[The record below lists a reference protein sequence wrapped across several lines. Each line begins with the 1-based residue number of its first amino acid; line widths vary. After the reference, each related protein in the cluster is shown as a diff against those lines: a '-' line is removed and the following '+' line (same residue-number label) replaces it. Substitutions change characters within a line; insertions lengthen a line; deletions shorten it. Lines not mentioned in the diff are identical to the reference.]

1 MRNFFKNIVLFLL
14 KRFEKR
20 RVKKFKGKVIGVTG
34 SVGKTSTKEAIYTVL
49 NTKFKVLKSEGS
61 MNTEFGLPL
70 TILELKSGYGNAFKW
85 SYLLI
90 KGFFMSFKK
99 MYAEVLVVEMGVDKP
114 KDMDFLL
121 SIVKPDIAVMGPIAH
136 VHLAE
141 GQFKNLDEIFEEK
154 SKIVKTLG
162 DNGIAVLFADDD
174 RTMELKK
181 GRPKSKTFT
190 YGTVPDA
197 DYKATGVEESV
208 EGVKFNLNMDNRR
221 VEILLPILGKHHVNV
236 ILPAIVCGLAM
247 GLNIEEVLEALKR
260 FKLPPGRMNLIEGRE
275 EGVMIIDSSYN
286 SSPKAC
292 AEALRTLSEL
302 KVRSGGRKIAVLG
315 SMNELGEETERLH
328 KEIAARIPDCCD
340 ILVTVGEAAET
351 FAKEVEAAGMKN
363 IFKFKNVFE
372 AIEGFKS
379 EIRKNDLILVKGSQ
393 NNVRLEKF
401 VKEVMKF
408 PEEAEKLLARQGK
421 DWKKI

>member
-1 MRNFFKNIVLFLL
+1 M
-14 KRFEKR
+14 
-20 RVKKFKGKVIGVTG
+20 RVKKFKGKIIGVTG

-49 NTKFKVLKSEGS
+49 NTKFKILKSEAS
-61 MNTEFGLPL
+61 MNTDFGLPL
-70 TILELKSGYGNAFKW
+70 TILELKSGYRNAFRW
-85 SYLLI
+85 SYLLM

-99 MYAEVLVVEMGVDKP
+99 IYAEVLLVEMGVDKP

-121 SIVKPDIAVMGPIAH
+121 SIVRPDIAVMGPIAH

-154 SKIVKTLG
+154 SKLVKALPE
-162 DNGIAVLFADDD
+162 DGIAVLFADDD

-197 DYKATGVEESV
+197 DYKATGIEENI

-221 VEILLPILGKHHVNV
+221 FEILLPILGKHHVNV
-236 ILPAIVCGLAM
+236 VLPAIVCGLAM
-247 GLNIEEVLEALKR
+247 GLSIEEVIEALKR
-260 FKLPPGRMNLIEGRE
+260 FQLPAGRMNLIEGRE

-292 AEALRTLSEL
+292 AEALRTLAEL

-315 SMNELGEETERLH
+315 SMNELGAESCRLH
-328 KEIAARIPDCCD
+328 KEIAVRIPECCD
-340 ILVTVGEAAET
+340 ILVTVGDAAGAFADEA
-351 FAKEVEAAGMKN
+351 EAAGMKN
-363 IFKFKNVFE
+363 VFKFKNVFE
-372 AIEGFKS
+372 AIEGFKDK
-379 EIRKNDLILVKGSQ
+379 IRKNDLILVKGSQ

-401 VKEVMKF
+401 VKEIMKF
-408 PEEAEKLLARQGK
+408 PEEAEKVLVRQGK
-421 DWKKI
+421 DWQKI